1 MNEEE
6 IFEVPVTFMF
16 SGAFHVKA
24 ASHGAA
30 EKFVQENCW
39 AIFGYVGL
47 QPGVDKDKV
56 DWDIELHA
64 DIATGR
70 VRRLNANKNRR

>member
-6 IFEVPVTFMF
+6 IFEVPVTFIF
-16 SGAFHVKA
+16 SGGFHVKA

-30 EKFVQENCW
+30 EKFVKEDCW
-39 AIFGYVGL
+39 AIFGYAGV
-47 QPGVDKDKV
+47 QPGIDEDKV

-64 DIATGR
+64 DKALGR